1 MNGRHDSSNSRDT
14 SRRTEPVLGS
24 LDQIDTG
31 GDARTPRG
39 GRATSTVDTRV
50 PFSAGD
56 ARHRHARNSK
66 SHRGLWITA
75 AIVVVVAGAGALAW
89 TNQSTLR
96 SWLPQTQL
104 NTLLTRA
111 DQALASGDLTGGP
124 TSARDLYV
132 AARALDPDNERAL
145 SGLQNVGNAELAKAK
160 AALHKRDYATAR
172 FALDEARSLLGGG
185 AGVDAVDQALAQAVL
200 HNANTDV
207 LISQARAALANGR
220 IDGPIGAAA
229 LFNTVL
235 AGDPQNAVARHGLN
249 EVGNLLAS
257 RIQTQL
263 GQHDRAGAKRSLS
276 DLSSLMPRYAQLP
289 DLRAAVAQADREAA
303 AQRDQALAQGEADL
317 RAGRVTGGDDN
328 ALAQFKAALAADPGN
343 ARAQAGLG
351 QVAAALILQAN
362 AALDSGQRQ
371 QAKALLD
378 QAATLAPQSADLA
391 AARSRLAA
399 GASSSMPSS
408 HGSVAIRPAQSPKV
422 PGMIARAQA
431 AARKGEIMLPPGASA
446 YDLYR
451 TALGIDGDNAKA
463 QAGLRELPGVTR
475 QHFKHA
481 LQDGNLERA
490 HDMLATLDQ
499 LDPGDPGSLT
509 LRHQLGS
516 AWLDRADHDALLGR
530 TAAARAALEDARRL
544 VPQDPR
550 ISEVSARIR
559 RLD

>member
-1 MNGRHDSSNSRDT
+1 
-14 SRRTEPVLGS
+14 
-24 LDQIDTG
+24 
-31 GDARTPRG
+31 
-39 GRATSTVDTRV
+39 
-50 PFSAGD
+50 
-56 ARHRHARNSK
+56 
-66 SHRGLWITA
+66 LWITA

-399 GASSSMPSS
+399 GSSSSMPSS
-408 HGSVAIRPAQSPKV
+408 HGSVPISPAQSAKV
-422 PGMIARAQA
+422 AGLIARAQA